1 MGSLPT
7 PDGDLGVGKGGAP
20 AIDRLAL
27 GALFESQQHHLNHFF
42 NNLDLGQAQDFAQ
55 ALLDAPG
62 AVFFSGIGKSGFVA
76 NKLSQT
82 LASLGF
88 TRSAYL
94 PPVDALHGDIGA
106 LFPSD
111 ILVLISKS
119 GSSDELLN
127 LVPCARAKGARLI
140 SITSVDG
147 NPLAAL
153 CDMNVH
159 LPLEREVC
167 PFGLAPVT
175 STAIQM
181 VFGDT
186 VVAAIMRVRGLTKE
200 QYARNHPAGKI
211 GKSLIFKVKDLM
223 KKQEDLPL
231 CKEGDMI
238 VDQLTELTSKGCGCL
253 LVVNTENRLIGTFT
267 DGDLRRTLKSSGERI
282 FKLTVGE
289 MCNRNPRTITGD
301 AMAVEAM
308 QKMES
313 PPSAVQFLPV
323 IDNQRLVIGIIT
335 LHGLVSAGL

>member
-1 MGSLPT
+1 MSSLPL
-7 PDGDLGVGKGGAP
+7 PGGHLVAP
-20 AIDRLAL
+20 MIDRRDI
-27 GALFESQQHHLNHFF
+27 GVLFENQQRHLNHFF
-42 NNLDLGQAQDFAQ
+42 DNLDLSQAQDFTQ

-62 AVFFSGIGKSGFVA
+62 AIFFSGIGKSGFVA
-76 NKLSQT
+76 HKLSQT

-88 TRSAYL
+88 NRSAYL

-106 LFPSD
+106 LFSSD
-111 ILVLISKS
+111 LLVLISKS

-140 SITSVDG
+140 SITSVHG
-147 NPLAAL
+147 NPLAAI

-159 LPLEREVC
+159 LPLEKEVC

-186 VVAAIMRVRGLTKE
+186 VVAAIMRIRRLTKE

-223 KKQEDLPL
+223 KKQEEDLPL

-238 VDQLTELTSKGCGCL
+238 MDQLTELTSKGCGCL
-253 LVVNTENRLIGTFT
+253 LVINAENHLIGTFT
-267 DGDLRRTLKSSGERI
+267 DGDLRRTLKSSGEGI

-289 MCNRNPRTITGD
+289 MCNRNPRTTTPE

-308 QKMES
+308 QKIQL

-323 IDNQRLVIGIIT
+323 VDEQRVVIGIIT
-335 LHGLVSAGL
+335 LHALVSAGL

>member
-1 MGSLPT
+1 MGSLPL
-7 PDGDLGVGKGGAP
+7 PGSHLVAPIINRQDLGV
-20 AIDRLAL
+20 
-27 GALFESQQHHLNHFF
+27 LFENQRRHLDHFF
-42 NNLDLGQAQDFAQ
+42 DNIDLGEAQAFTQ
-55 ALLDAPG
+55 ALLEAPG

-76 NKLSQT
+76 HKLSKT

-88 TRSAYL
+88 CRSHYL
-94 PPVDALHGDIGA
+94 SPGDALHGDIGA

-111 ILVLISKS
+111 LLVLISKS

-127 LVPCARAKGARLI
+127 LVPCARAKGAFLI
-140 SITSVDG
+140 SITSVRG

-159 LPLEREVC
+159 LPLEKEVC

-175 STAIQM
+175 SAAIQM

-186 VVAAIMRVRGLTKE
+186 VVAAIMKFRRLTKE

-223 KKQEDLPL
+223 KKEEDLPL

-238 VDQLTELTSKGCGCL
+238 MDQLTELTSKGCGCL
-253 LVVNTENRLIGTFT
+253 LVVNAENHLIGTFT
-267 DGDLRRTLKSSGERI
+267 DGDLRRTLKSSGEGI
-282 FKLTVGE
+282 FKFTVGE
-289 MCNRNPRTITGD
+289 MCNRNPRTITPE

-323 IDNQRLVIGIIT
+323 VGDQRVVVGIIT

>member
-1 MGSLPT
+1 MGSLPSPGGHLVAST
-7 PDGDLGVGKGGAP
+7 IDRRDLGV
-20 AIDRLAL
+20 
-27 GALFESQQHHLNHFF
+27 LFENQQCHLNHFF
-42 NNLDLGQAQDFAQ
+42 DNLDLGQAQAFAQ
-55 ALLDAPG
+55 ALIDAPG

-76 NKLSQT
+76 HKLSQT
-82 LASLGF
+82 LASLGY
-88 TRSAYL
+88 TRSSYL

-111 ILVLISKS
+111 LLVLISKS
-119 GSSDELLN
+119 GSSDELLK

-140 SITSVDG
+140 SITSVQS

-159 LPLEREVC
+159 LPLEKEAC

-186 VVAAIMRVRGLTKE
+186 IVAAIMRVRKLTKE

-223 KKQEDLPL
+223 KKREDLPL

-238 VDQLTELTSKGCGCL
+238 MDQLTELTSKGCGCL
-253 LVVNTENRLIGTFT
+253 LVINAENRLIGTFT
-267 DGDLRRTLKSSGERI
+267 DGDLRRTLKSNGEGI

-289 MCNRNPRTITGD
+289 MCNRNPRTITPE

-308 QKMES
+308 QKIES

-323 IDNQRLVIGIIT
+323 VDDQKVVIGIIT